1 MKLTKILLCLSVL
14 IVFTTA
20 FAVENTAETQP
31 QPLTINAENGVYS
44 YHEKLQNP
52 QDFIKNL
59 YKAPLKHP
67 LIVQKGAIKLQG
79 KKGGTIKYEAV
90 QKVIFNNG
98 KVKNIKLQLNGFA
111 DKTNWACYFMAGI
124 SIDGKTVKMI
134 HSDPKKK
141 WQTITAEINV
151 PEGTAECYL
160 HFTLGNSSGVF
171 RKGVAP
177 ASMSGYKLIAK

>member
-1 MKLTKILLCLSVL
+1 MKLTKILLCFSVL

-98 KVKNIKLQLNGFA
+98 KVKNIKLQLHIFLI
-111 DKTNWACYFMAGI
+111 I
-124 SIDGKTVKMI
+124 S
-134 HSDPKKK
+134 
-141 WQTITAEINV
+141 AN
-151 PEGTAECYL
+151 
-160 HFTLGNSSGVF
+160 
-171 RKGVAP
+171 
-177 ASMSGYKLIAK
+177 